1 MFGPQDI
8 LRPPHARSRPF
19 CYPSLPAHA
28 QITRDYLVYILSS
41 LELGCAG
48 VRQGLRAIHP
58 SFLGSE
64 KAPPDEAHTR
74 SRFSLIFY
82 LRACAPGNVCRHG
95 HGHIRGALTSPL
107 GLLLR
112 PGGGGPL
119 QFALR
124 KLISVDLG
132 LAVEGNARTEN
143 TKLSRTL
150 LHFSVC
156 LGSFTTDLSL

>member
-74 SRFSLIFY
+74 SRFSLDLY
-82 LRACAPGNVCRHG
+82 SRACAPGNVFRHG
-95 HGHIRGALTSPL
+95 HGHVREALTSPL
-107 GLLLR
+107 GSSPSSGR
-112 PGGGGPL
+112 ARSSSHL
-119 QFALR
+119 QTAVLAH
-124 KLISVDLG
+124 G
-132 LAVEGNARTEN
+132 LTTQRRGENSAR
-143 TKLSRTL
+143 R
-150 LHFSVC
+150 
-156 LGSFTTDLSL
+156 DI